1 VPSDLI
7 VIGAGGSS
15 REIADAI
22 RDINRPRPEW
32 KLLGYLDDDPAKAGC
47 MVDHLPVLGTI
58 VSACQFP
65 AARFVVGVASYQ
77 DPATRR
83 RVVERLGLPPQR
95 FATLIHPSA
104 SVSSL
109 ARLGHGTVVLQG
121 VVITPATVIGSHVL
135 VCQGVQLT
143 HDVSVADYVTFAPG
157 AVACGGVTIG
167 PSAYVGAGALIA
179 PGVSVGP
186 ESLVGIGA
194 VVTRPV
200 AAGATVFGNPA
211 RVVNMVGNVRRW
223 TKQ

>member
-1 VPSDLI
+1 MPTELI
-7 VIGAGGSS
+7 IVGAGGSS

-22 RDINRPRPEW
+22 RGSDQLRSAWR
-32 KLLGYLDDDPAKAGC
+32 LLGYLDDDPAKTGRS
-47 MVDHLPVLGTI
+47 VDDLSVLGTTQ
-58 VSACQFP
+58 SASRYST
-65 AARFVVGVASYQ
+65 ASFVVGVASYKN
-77 DPATRR
+77 PATRR
-83 RVVERLGLPPQR
+83 AIVEGLGLPAER
-95 FATLIHPSA
+95 YATLVHPSA
-104 SVSSL
+104 SVSSH

-186 ESLVGIGA
+186 ESLIGIGA

-200 AAGATVFGNPA
+200 VAGATVFGNPA
-211 RVVNMVGNVRRW
+211 RMVNMVGNVRRW